1 MASGDKYYNPQRIGE
16 SLMMTPQEV
25 SWALSALFFKVL
37 PLAISVVALGLTL
50 RDRRP
55 RLVLKPRKS
64 SVHRVYRLYR
74 TTNGIGF
81 VGGVEVYNMSG
92 RANAI
97 RDYSFC
103 YRDDEKKWK
112 VMESQNYEEKSE
124 DGSVEQRN
132 HTPVALAPYSG
143 TEVKVLALTDNNLT
157 SKMDVR
163 IEIED
168 LFGKRYSIEVTAEF

>member
-1 MASGDKYYNPQRIGE
+1 
-16 SLMMTPQEV
+16 
-25 SWALSALFFKVL
+25 
-37 PLAISVVALGLTL
+37 
-50 RDRRP
+50 
-55 RLVLKPRKS
+55 
-64 SVHRVYRLYR
+64 
-74 TTNGIGF
+74 
-81 VGGVEVYNMSG
+81 MSG

-132 HTPVALAPYSG
+132 PTPVALAPYSG